1 MAHRILLVEDE
12 LSIRVGLEDRLRIVG
27 YEVET
32 EENGEVAVERAS
44 ESDIDLII
52 LDLIL
57 PGKDGLEICREL
69 RQNGIMTP
77 VLMLTARAGLDAKL
91 RGFAEGADDYVTKP
105 FDLPE
110 LLARIRALLRRNTQ
124 ENREE
129 PSRIYQ
135 FGGVTLDA
143 RQSKV
148 YFDGEEISLTTRE
161 YDLLHFFVRHPGEV
175 LARERLLREVWGH
188 DKHTSTRTVDM
199 HVGWLRKKIKDDS
212 RDPRWIRTVYSHG
225 YRFSKT

>member
-105 FDLPE
+105 FDALE
-110 LLARIRALLRRNTQ
+110 LLARVRAVLNRSKPPGDAKAAQGHVIGGLSVDIRNGIVWREGQAVALSTMERALLPCTNS
-124 ENREE
+124 
-129 PSRIYQ
+129 PLP
-135 FGGVTLDA
+135 V
-143 RQSKV
+143 
-148 YFDGEEISLTTRE
+148 
-161 YDLLHFFVRHPGEV
+161 PGTDPTESG
-175 LARERLLREVWGH
+175 LSILG
-188 DKHTSTRTVDM
+188 
-199 HVGWLRKKIKDDS
+199 
-212 RDPRWIRTVYSHG
+212 RDQCHG
-225 YRFSKT
+225 YQIANKSRGC